1 MKKKIDGRHF
11 TCRLSFIS
19 QIIIPFIA
27 FLFTSLVNALPS
39 DMDQPIEI
47 EANFAELDDEK
58 GVTTY
63 IGDVVVT
70 QGSIRMTGDTLK
82 VLLEEDRQIKEA
94 FLEGRPAT
102 FRQTPKVGDEDVEG
116 EAKIIEYY
124 KDKQMVYLI
133 EAAKVTQG
141 KRLTQG
147 YRMNYDIDRSI
158 VTVRSSRAGLPSRDE
173 INKQKAQRVKIILP
187 PKEDED

>member
-1 MKKKIDGRHF
+1 MKKKNDGCPF
-11 TCRLSFIS
+11 VYDVGCIS
-19 QIIIPFIA
+19 PIKILFIA
-27 FLFTSLVNALPS
+27 FFATPFVSALPS

-63 IGDVVVT
+63 LGDVVVT
-70 QGSIRMTGDTLK
+70 QGSIRMTGDSLK

-94 FLEGRPAT
+94 FLEGMPAT
-102 FRQTPKVGDEDVEG
+102 FRQTPKVGEEDVEG

-147 YRMNYDIDRSI
+147 HRMNYDIDRNI
-158 VTVRSSRAGLPSRDE
+158 VTVRSSRAGMVRKDQV
-173 INKQKAQRVKIILP
+173 NKQKAQRVKIILP

>member
-1 MKKKIDGRHF
+1 MKKIIDSFYFACRARFILQLKIF
-11 TCRLSFIS
+11 FIVFS
-19 QIIIPFIA
+19 ST
-27 FLFTSLVNALPS
+27 FLVHALPS
-39 DMDQPIEI
+39 DTDQPIEI
-47 EANFAELDDEK
+47 EANFAELDDEN

-63 IGDVVVT
+63 LGDVVVT
-70 QGSIRMTGDTLK
+70 QGSIRMTGDSLK

-94 FLEGRPAT
+94 FLEGTPAT
-102 FRQTPKVGDEDVEG
+102 FRQTPKIGEEDVEG

-124 KDKQMVYLI
+124 KDKQMVFLI

-147 YRMNYDIDRSI
+147 HRMNYDIDRSI
-158 VTVRSSRAGLPSRDE
+158 VTVRSSRAGMVRRDE

>member
-1 MKKKIDGRHF
+1 MKKKTEDFCLINYLGINF
-11 TCRLSFIS
+11 PSKFVLIVFFSI
-19 QIIIPFIA
+19 
-27 FLFTSLVNALPS
+27 SLVKALPT

-47 EANFAELDDEK
+47 EANFAELDDEE

-63 IGDVVVT
+63 LGDVVVT
-70 QGSIRMTGDTLK
+70 QGSIRMTGDSLK

-94 FLEGRPAT
+94 FLHGTPAT
-102 FRQTPKVGDEDVEG
+102 FRQTPKIGEEDVEG

-124 KDKQMVYLI
+124 KDKEIVYLI

-147 YRMNYDIDRSI
+147 HRINYDIDRSI
-158 VTVRSSRAGLPSRDE
+158 VTVRSSRAGLVRKDG
-173 INKQKAQRVKIILP
+173 IDKQKAQRVKIILP
-187 PKEDED
+187 PKEEEN

>member
-1 MKKKIDGRHF
+1 MKKKIDYRHSL
-11 TCRLSFIS
+11 CRDKFIS
-19 QIIIPFIA
+19 QIKILVIA
-27 FLFTSLVNALPS
+27 FVFTSLVYALPS

-47 EANFAELDDEK
+47 EANFAELDDDK
-58 GVTTY
+58 GVTIY
-63 IGDVVVT
+63 LGDVVVT
-70 QGSIRMTGDTLK
+70 QGSIRMTGDSLK

-94 FLEGRPAT
+94 FLEGTPAT
-102 FRQTPKVGDEDVEG
+102 FRQTPKIGEEDVEG

-147 YRMNYDIDRSI
+147 HRMNYDIERSI
-158 VTVRSSRAGLPSRDE
+158 VTVRSSRAGSVRKDE
-173 INKQKAQRVKIILP
+173 IDKKKAQRVKIILP

>member
-1 MKKKIDGRHF
+1 MKKKIDYRHSL
-11 TCRLSFIS
+11 CRDKFIS
-19 QIIIPFIA
+19 QIKILFIA
-27 FLFTSLVNALPS
+27 LVFTSLVHALPS

-47 EANFAELDDEK
+47 EANFAELDDDK
-58 GVTTY
+58 GVTIY
-63 IGDVVVT
+63 LGDVVVT
-70 QGSIRMTGDTLK
+70 QGSIRMTGDSLK

-94 FLEGRPAT
+94 FLEGTPAT
-102 FRQTPKVGDEDVEG
+102 FRQTPKIGEEDVEG

-147 YRMNYDIDRSI
+147 HRMNYDIERSI
-158 VTVRSSRAGLPSRDE
+158 VTVRSSRAGSVRKDE
-173 INKQKAQRVKIILP
+173 IDKKKAQRVKIILP

>member
-1 MKKKIDGRHF
+1 MKKKIDERF
-11 TCRLSFIS
+11 VCRLRFIS
-19 QIIIPFIA
+19 QIIFSFIV
-27 FLFTSLVNALPS
+27 FLSISSLHALPS

-63 IGDVVVT
+63 LGDVVVT
-70 QGSIRMTGDTLK
+70 QGSIRMTGDSLK

-94 FLEGRPAT
+94 FLEGTPAT
-102 FRQTPKVGDEDVEG
+102 FRQTPRIGEEDVEG

-133 EAAKVTQG
+133 ESAKVTQG

-147 YRMNYDIDRSI
+147 HRMNYDIERSI
-158 VTVRSSRAGLPSRDE
+158 VTVRSSRAGIVRKDE
-173 INKQKAQRVKIILP
+173 IDKKKAQRVKIILP
-187 PKEDED
+187 PKDDKD

>member
-1 MKKKIDGRHF
+1 MKKKNDYRHF
-11 TCRLSFIS
+11 VYDVRRIS
-19 QIIIPFIA
+19 QIKILFIA
-27 FLFTSLVNALPS
+27 FLSTPIVSALPS

-63 IGDVVVT
+63 LGDVIVT
-70 QGSIRMTGDTLK
+70 QGSIRMTGDSLK

-94 FLEGRPAT
+94 FLEGTPAT
-102 FRQTPKVGDEDVEG
+102 FRQTPKIGEEDVEG

-147 YRMNYDIDRSI
+147 HRMNYDIDRNI
-158 VTVRSSRAGLPSRDE
+158 VTVRSSRAGMVRRNQV
-173 INKQKAQRVKIILP
+173 NKQKAQRVKIILP

>member
-1 MKKKIDGRHF
+1 MKKKIDDRHF
-11 TCRLSFIS
+11 LCRVGFVS
-19 QIIIPFIA
+19 QIKILFIA
-27 FLFTSLVNALPS
+27 LVSTSSVHSLPS

-63 IGDVVVT
+63 LGDVVVT
-70 QGSIRMTGDTLK
+70 QGSIRMTGDSLK

-94 FLEGRPAT
+94 FLEGTPAT
-102 FRQTPKVGDEDVEG
+102 FRQTPKIGEEDVEG

-147 YRMNYDIDRSI
+147 HRMNYDIERSI
-158 VTVRSSRAGLPSRDE
+158 VTVRSSRAGIVRKDE
-173 INKQKAQRVKIILP
+173 IDKKKAQRVKIILP

>member
-1 MKKKIDGRHF
+1 MKKKIDDRRFVCGVR
-11 TCRLSFIS
+11 FIS
-19 QIIIPFIA
+19 KIRNLFIA
-27 FLFTSLVNALPS
+27 FLSVSLVYALPS

-63 IGDVVVT
+63 LGDVVVT
-70 QGSIRMTGDTLK
+70 QGSIRMTGDSLK

-94 FLEGRPAT
+94 FLEGTPAT
-102 FRQTPKVGDEDVEG
+102 FRQTPKIGDEDVEG

-124 KDKQMVYLI
+124 KDKEIVYLI

-147 YRMNYDIDRSI
+147 HRINYDIDRSI
-158 VTVRSSRAGLPSRDE
+158 VTVRSSRAGLVRKDG

-187 PKEDED
+187 PKEEEN

>member
-1 MKKKIDGRHF
+1 MKKKIDYRHSL
-11 TCRLSFIS
+11 CRDKFIS
-19 QIIIPFIA
+19 QIKILVIA
-27 FLFTSLVNALPS
+27 FVFTSLVYALPS

-47 EANFAELDDEK
+47 EANFAELDDDK
-58 GVTTY
+58 GVTIY
-63 IGDVVVT
+63 LGDVVVT
-70 QGSIRMTGDTLK
+70 QGSIRMTGDSLK

-94 FLEGRPAT
+94 FLEGTPAT
-102 FRQTPKVGDEDVEG
+102 FRQTPEIGEEDVEG

-147 YRMNYDIDRSI
+147 HRMNYDIERSI
-158 VTVRSSRAGLPSRDE
+158 VTVRSSRAGSVRKDE
-173 INKQKAQRVKIILP
+173 IDKKKAQRVKIILP